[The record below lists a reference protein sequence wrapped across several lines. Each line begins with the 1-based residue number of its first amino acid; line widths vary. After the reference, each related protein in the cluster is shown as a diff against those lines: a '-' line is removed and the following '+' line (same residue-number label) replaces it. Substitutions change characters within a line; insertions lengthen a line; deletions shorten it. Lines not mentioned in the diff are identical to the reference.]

1 MDMSTFTDYV
11 TKTVQQV
18 YDKGRGVLEHYGI
31 VEKPVQPNT
40 HDPIRNFIGNH
51 PYITTSIVS
60 LAVSSSV
67 KFILR
72 QLRKRVS
79 PHTVL
84 EIDLEDLEFTA
95 QPVTPSLAALFSQGK
110 TKMHY
115 LTFVDVLKVAKQNP
129 NIVGLVVYF
138 QGSSHNPFSGLALA
152 HLSEMRKALFDFKQ
166 HKTTIA
172 HTHFF
177 SNTVNYYFA
186 SACEKIYIGDQ
197 GLTVL
202 NGFQLRN
209 FFLKQLLDKAEIEPY
224 VVKRAEYKL
233 AMNTF
238 TESKYSEQHKEQV
251 ETLAKDLF
259 DTIIKDISETREKN
273 ATSVR
278 EWFDIGVFG
287 ASAAVEHKVVDG
299 VKHRDEMLSV
309 MADSLNVDSKKINLL
324 YIQKYLQQKLEGNPL
339 DYLNPKKKSDNLVA
353 IIYASGAIV
362 RGRPQN
368 PQDTNMNSDVLID
381 AIYKA
386 RKNTEVKVIL
396 LRVDSPGGEVFASE
410 HIRRELELA
419 KTEDKKKIVVSMG
432 GVAASGGYWISSVAD
447 KIVAHPFTITG
458 SIGVIMGKFFLG
470 DFFANKLGIT
480 NDAISTNKNSS
491 VFSYFDRVTEQQTE
505 LFNNVIDEF
514 YDSFIEKVSQARN
527 ISKDDLKNKIAKGKV
542 YFGQAAKEV
551 NLVDQVGDFYD
562 AVKVAKEVAGMQNE
576 PHLCVF
582 YPKKK
587 SLSEALL
594 SSQAPTNSRDR
605 AFKSG
610 VSVFE
615 PFYAMLQSL
624 SGLFKVSSFFAKHS
638 SMVDKYVQFAE
649 KAIQANNGEAKAE
662 LETTIE
668 F

>member
-251 ETLAKDLF
+251 ETLAKDLL
-259 DTIIKDISETREKN
+259 T
-273 ATSVR
+273 
-278 EWFDIGVFG
+278 
-287 ASAAVEHKVVDG
+287 
-299 VKHRDEMLSV
+299 
-309 MADSLNVDSKKINLL
+309 
-324 YIQKYLQQKLEGNPL
+324 Q
-339 DYLNPKKKSDNLVA
+339 
-353 IIYASGAIV
+353 
-362 RGRPQN
+362 
-368 PQDTNMNSDVLID
+368 
-381 AIYKA
+381 
-386 RKNTEVKVIL
+386 L
-396 LRVDSPGGEVFASE
+396 LRTSQKQEKRTLLQFVNGLILVFLE
-410 HIRRELELA
+410 HLL
-419 KTEDKKKIVVSMG
+419 
-432 GVAASGGYWISSVAD
+432 
-447 KIVAHPFTITG
+447 
-458 SIGVIMGKFFLG
+458 
-470 DFFANKLGIT
+470 
-480 NDAISTNKNSS
+480 
-491 VFSYFDRVTEQQTE
+491 
-505 LFNNVIDEF
+505 
-514 YDSFIEKVSQARN
+514 
-527 ISKDDLKNKIAKGKV
+527 
-542 YFGQAAKEV
+542 
-551 NLVDQVGDFYD
+551 
-562 AVKVAKEVAGMQNE
+562 
-576 PHLCVF
+576 
-582 YPKKK
+582 
-587 SLSEALL
+587 LL
-594 SSQAPTNSRDR
+594 ST
-605 AFKSG
+605 KW
-610 VSVFE
+610 
-615 PFYAMLQSL
+615 
-624 SGLFKVSSFFAKHS
+624 
-638 SMVDKYVQFAE
+638 
-649 KAIQANNGEAKAE
+649 
-662 LETTIE
+662 
-668 F
+668 